1 MVHPLQIQHR
11 ELTEQLDELDEA
23 IAELTAALA
32 TPATAEPEDP
42 VAQQERLAWLHRQRA
57 GAQVLLGE
65 TERALLTLNDPADCR

>member
-32 TPATAEPEDP
+32 TPATAEPEEP
-42 VAQQERLAWLHRQRA
+42 VAQQEPLRHLVRDAPFDGTGAA
-57 GAQVLLGE
+57 GA
-65 TERALLTLNDPADCR
+65 ERPG